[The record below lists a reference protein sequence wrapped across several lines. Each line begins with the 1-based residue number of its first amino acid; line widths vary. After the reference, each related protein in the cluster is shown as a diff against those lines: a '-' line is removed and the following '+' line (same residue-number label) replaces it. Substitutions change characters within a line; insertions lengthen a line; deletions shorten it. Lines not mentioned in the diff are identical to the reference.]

1 LEKII
6 FFNACTLEIHSVKIV
21 HEKNIHGGKI
31 MRPLSEKHSAVQPS
45 VTLAIT
51 AKAKKMKA
59 EGVDVLSFAAGE
71 PDFKTPAHIRKA
83 AIDVIEAGN
92 TGYTAASGIPELK
105 KAICNKLE
113 NDNGVKYKPEN
124 IVVSSGAKHSLFN
137 TLQVILNPG
146 DSVLFATPFW
156 VSYPELI
163 KMAGGTPIQVMTS
176 EVDGFKVT
184 PESLEAART
193 DSTKAIIINSPN
205 NPTGTVYTEDELK
218 AIAEWAVQNKLYI
231 ISDEI
236 YEKLVYGAT
245 HVSMASFGEAVK
257 KRTIIVN
264 GMSKAYAM
272 TGWRIGYTASNLE
285 IAKMM
290 NNVQSH
296 ATSNPNTVAQYAA
309 LEAIQGDQEPLDAM
323 VTEFAAR
330 RDFMV
335 DRVNSIEKLS
345 CRRPEGAFYVM
356 VNIEKVIGQTINN
369 VEIKDSMSFAEYLL
383 DHSQVAVIPGAGFGV
398 DNYVRLSYATSMDNI
413 IRGLD
418 RIEAAIK

>member
-1 LEKII
+1 
-6 FFNACTLEIHSVKIV
+6 
-21 HEKNIHGGKI
+21 

-71 PDFKTPAHIRKA
+71 PDFKTPQHIRNA
-83 AIDVIEAGN
+83 AISVIESGN

-105 KAICNKLE
+105 QAICNKLDK
-113 NDNGVKYKPEN
+113 DNGVKYKAEN

-137 TLQVILNPG
+137 VLQVILNPG
-146 DSVLFATPFW
+146 DSVLFATPYW

-163 KMAGGTPIQVMTS
+163 KMAGGVPLEVMTS
-176 EVDGFKVT
+176 ESAGFKVT
-184 PESLEAART
+184 PELLEASRT
-193 DSTKAIIINSPN
+193 ETTKAIIINSPN
-205 NPTGTVYTEDELK
+205 NPTGGTVYTEEELN
-218 AIAEWAVQNKLYI
+218 AIAQWAVENKLYI

-236 YEKLVYGAT
+236 YEKLVYGAK
-245 HVSMASFGEAVK
+245 HVSMASFGDAVK

-290 NNVQSH
+290 SNVQSH

-309 LEAIQGDQEPLDAM
+309 LEAIEGDQEPLDAM

-335 DRVNSIEKLS
+335 DRVNSINNLS
-345 CRRPEGAFYVM
+345 CRKPEGAFYVM
-356 VNIEKVIGQTINN
+356 VNIEKLIGKTIEG
-369 VEIKDSMSFAEYLL
+369 VEITGSMSFAEFLL
-383 DHSQVAVIPGAGFGV
+383 DNSQVAVIPGAGFGV
-398 DNYVRLSYATSMDNI
+398 D
-413 IRGLD
+413 
-418 RIEAAIK
+418 

>member
-1 LEKII
+1 
-6 FFNACTLEIHSVKIV
+6 
-21 HEKNIHGGKI
+21 

-71 PDFKTPAHIRKA
+71 PDFKTPQHIRKA
-83 AIDVIEAGN
+83 AIDIIESGN

-105 KAICNKLE
+105 TAICNKLE
-113 NDNGVKYKPEN
+113 KDNGVKYKPEN
-124 IVVSSGAKHSLFN
+124 IIVSSGAKHSLFN
-137 TLQVILNPG
+137 TLQVLLNPG

-163 KMAGGTPIQVMTS
+163 KMAGGEPIEVMTS
-176 EVDGFKVT
+176 EAGGFKVT
-184 PESLEAART
+184 PELLESARKE
-193 DSTKAIIINSPN
+193 STKAIIINSPN
-205 NPTGTVYTEDELK
+205 NPTGTVYTEEELK
-218 AIAEWAVQNKLYI
+218 AIAQWAVDNKLYI

-236 YEKLVYGAT
+236 YEKLVYGAK

-272 TGWRIGYTASNLE
+272 TGWRIGYTASNAE

-290 NNVQSH
+290 NNIQSH

-309 LEAIQGDQEPLDAM
+309 LEAIEGDQEPLDAM

-335 DRVNSIEKLS
+335 DRVNSIGNLS
-345 CRRPEGAFYVM
+345 CRKPEGAFYVM
-356 VNIEKVIGQTINN
+356 VNIEKLIGKNLGG
-369 VEIKDSMSFAEYLL
+369 VEITGSMAFAEYLL
-383 DHSQVAVIPGAGFGV
+383 ENSQVAVIPGAGFGV

-418 RIEAAIK
+418 RIESAIK

>member
-1 LEKII
+1 
-6 FFNACTLEIHSVKIV
+6 
-21 HEKNIHGGKI
+21 

-71 PDFKTPAHIRKA
+71 PDFKTPEHIRKA
-83 AIDVIEAGN
+83 AINVIEAGN

-105 KAICNKLE
+105 MAICNKLE
-113 NDNGVKYKPEN
+113 NDNNVKYKPEN

-137 TLQVILNPG
+137 VLQVIVNPG

-163 KMAGGTPIQVMTS
+163 KMAGGVPVEVMTS
-176 EVDGFKVT
+176 EDAGFKLT
-184 PESLEAART
+184 PELLEAART
-193 DSTKAIIINSPN
+193 EKTKAIIINSPN
-205 NPTGTVYTEDELK
+205 NPTGTVYTEEELK
-218 AIAEWAVQNKLYI
+218 AIAQWAVEHKLYI

-236 YEKLVYGAT
+236 YEKLVYGAK

-290 NNVQSH
+290 SNVQSH

-309 LEAIQGDQEPLDAM
+309 LEAIEGDQEPLDAM

-335 DRVNSIEKLS
+335 DRVNSIENLS

-356 VNIEKVIGQTINN
+356 VNIEKLIGKTLGG
-369 VEIKDSMSFAEYLL
+369 VEITGSMALAEYLL
-383 DHSQVAVIPGAGFGV
+383 DNSQVAVIPGAGFGV
-398 DNYVRLSYATSMDNI
+398 DKYVRLSYATSMDNI

>member
-1 LEKII
+1 
-6 FFNACTLEIHSVKIV
+6 
-21 HEKNIHGGKI
+21 
-31 MRPLSEKHSAVQPS
+31 MRSLSEKHSAVQPS

-59 EGVDVLSFAAGE
+59 DGVDVLSFAAGE
-71 PDFKTPAHIRKA
+71 PDFKTPQHIRKA
-83 AIDVIEAGN
+83 AIEVIESGN
-92 TGYTAASGIPELK
+92 TGYTAASGIPTLK
-105 KAICNKLE
+105 QAICKKLE
-113 NDNGVKYKPEN
+113 DDNNVKYKAEN

-137 TLQVILNPG
+137 ALQVLLNPG

-163 KMAGGTPIQVMTS
+163 KMAGGVPVEVMTS
-176 EVDGFKVT
+176 EMDGFKVT
-184 PESLEAART
+184 PELLEASRT
-193 DSTKAIIINSPN
+193 ESTKAIIINSPN
-205 NPTGTVYTEDELK
+205 NPTGTVYTEAELK
-218 AIAEWAVQNKLYI
+218 AIAEWAVENKLYI

-236 YEKLVYGAT
+236 YEKLVYGASHT
-245 HVSMASFGEAVK
+245 SMASFGEAVK

-290 NNVQSH
+290 SNVQSH

-323 VTEFAAR
+323 VTEFGAR

-335 DRVNSIEKLS
+335 DRVNNIDKLS
-345 CRRPEGAFYVM
+345 CRKPEGAFYVM
-356 VNIEKVIGQTINN
+356 VNIDKIIGQTLDGVKI
-369 VEIKDSMSFAEYLL
+369 DGSMAFAEYLL
-383 DHSQVAVIPGAGFGV
+383 DNSQVAVIPGAGFGV
-398 DNYVRLSYATSMDNI
+398 DNYIRLSYATSMDNI

>member
-1 LEKII
+1 
-6 FFNACTLEIHSVKIV
+6 
-21 HEKNIHGGKI
+21 
-31 MRPLSEKHSAVQPS
+31 MRSLSEKHAAIQPS

-59 EGVDVLSFAAGE
+59 DGIDVLSFAAGE
-71 PDFKTPAHIRKA
+71 PDFKTPEHIRNA
-83 AIDVIEAGN
+83 AIRVIESGN

-105 KAICNKLE
+105 QAICEKLE
-113 NDNGVKYKPEN
+113 KDNQVKYKPEH

-137 TLQVILNPG
+137 ALQVVLNPG
-146 DSVLFATPFW
+146 EAVIFAAPFW

-163 KMAGGTPIQVMTS
+163 KMAGGVPVQVMTT
-176 EVDGFKVT
+176 EEGGFKLT
-184 PESLEAART
+184 PELLEAVRT
-193 DSTKAIIINSPN
+193 EETKAIIINSPN
-205 NPTGTVYTEDELK
+205 NPTGTVYSESELK
-218 AIAEWAVQNKLYI
+218 AIAEWAVEHNLYI

-236 YEKLVYGAT
+236 YEKLVYGTA

-290 NNVQSH
+290 SNIQSH
-296 ATSNPNTVAQYAA
+296 ATSNPNTIAQYAA
-309 LEAIQGDQEPLDAM
+309 LEAISGDQEPLEAM
-323 VTEFAAR
+323 VNEFSAR

-335 DRVNSIEKLS
+335 DRVNSIENLS
-345 CRRPEGAFYVM
+345 CRKPEGAFYVM
-356 VNIEKVIGQTINN
+356 VNIEKIIGKTLDGKL
-369 VEIKDSMSFAEYLL
+369 IKDSMAFAEYLL
-383 DHSQVAVIPGAGFGV
+383 DTSQVAVIPGAGFGV

-418 RIEAAIK
+418 RIEAAVK

>member
-1 LEKII
+1 
-6 FFNACTLEIHSVKIV
+6 
-21 HEKNIHGGKI
+21 
-31 MRPLSEKHSAVQPS
+31 MRSLSEKHAAIQPS

-59 EGVDVLSFAAGE
+59 DGIDVLSFAAGE
-71 PDFKTPAHIRKA
+71 PDFKTPEHIRNA
-83 AIDVIEAGN
+83 AIRVIESGN

-105 KAICNKLE
+105 QAICEKLE
-113 NDNGVKYKPEN
+113 KDNQVKYKPEH

-137 TLQVILNPG
+137 ALQVVLNPG
-146 DSVLFATPFW
+146 ESVIFAAPFW

-163 KMAGGTPIQVMTS
+163 KMAGGVPVQVMTT
-176 EVDGFKVT
+176 EEGGFKLT
-184 PESLEAART
+184 PELLEAVRT
-193 DSTKAIIINSPN
+193 EETKAIIINSPN
-205 NPTGTVYTEDELK
+205 NPTGTVYSENELK
-218 AIAEWAVQNKLYI
+218 AIAEWAVAHNLYI

-236 YEKLVYGAT
+236 YEKLVYGTA

-290 NNVQSH
+290 SNIQSH
-296 ATSNPNTVAQYAA
+296 ATSNPNTIAQYAA
-309 LEAIQGDQEPLDAM
+309 LEAISGDQEPLEAM
-323 VTEFAAR
+323 VNEFSAR

-335 DRVNSIEKLS
+335 DRVNSIENLS
-345 CRRPEGAFYVM
+345 CRKPEGAFYVM
-356 VNIEKVIGQTINN
+356 VNIEKIIGKTLDGK
-369 VEIKDSMSFAEYLL
+369 VIKDSMAFAEYLL
-383 DHSQVAVIPGAGFGV
+383 DASQVAVIPGAGFGV

-418 RIEAAIK
+418 RIEAAVK

>member
-1 LEKII
+1 MEDL
-6 FFNACTLEIHSVKIV
+6 F
-21 HEKNIHGGKI
+21 
-31 MRPLSEKHSAVQPS
+31 MRSLSEKHAAIQPS

-59 EGVDVLSFAAGE
+59 DGIDVLSFAAGE
-71 PDFKTPAHIRKA
+71 PDFKTPNHIRKA

-105 KAICNKLE
+105 KAICDKLE
-113 NDNGVKYKPEN
+113 KDNQVKYKPEN

-137 TLQVILNPG
+137 TLQVLLNEG
-146 DSVLFATPFW
+146 DSVLYAAPFW
-156 VSYPELI
+156 VSYPELV
-163 KMAGGTPIQVMTS
+163 KMAGGVPVQVMTT
-176 EVDGFKVT
+176 EAGGFKLT
-184 PESLEAART
+184 PELLEAART
-193 DSTKAIIINSPN
+193 ETTKAIIVNSPN
-205 NPTGTVYTEDELK
+205 NPTGTVYTQDELK
-218 AIAEWAVQNKLYI
+218 AIAEWALEHKLYI

-236 YEKLVYGAT
+236 YEKLVYGAKHT
-245 HVSMASFGEAVK
+245 SMASFSEAVK

-290 NNVQSH
+290 GNIQSH
-296 ATSNPNTVAQYAA
+296 ATSNPNTIAQYAA
-309 LEAIQGDQEPLDAM
+309 LEAIQGDQEPLEAM
-323 VTEFAAR
+323 VNEFAAR

-335 DRVNSIEKLS
+335 DRVNSIENLS
-345 CRRPEGAFYVM
+345 CRKPEGAFYVM
-356 VNIEKVIGQTINN
+356 VNIEKLIGKTIGGK
-369 VEIKDSMSFAEYLL
+369 EIKDSMSFAEYLL
-383 DHSQVAVIPGAGFGV
+383 DASQVAVIPGAGFGV
-398 DNYVRLSYATSMDNI
+398 DQYVRLSYATSMDNI

>member
-1 LEKII
+1 
-6 FFNACTLEIHSVKIV
+6 
-21 HEKNIHGGKI
+21 

-71 PDFKTPAHIRKA
+71 PDFKTPQHIRNA
-83 AIDVIEAGN
+83 AISVIESGN

-105 KAICNKLE
+105 QAICNKLDK
-113 NDNGVKYKPEN
+113 DNGVKYKAEN

-137 TLQVILNPG
+137 VLQVILNPG
-146 DSVLFATPFW
+146 DSVLFATPYW

-163 KMAGGTPIQVMTS
+163 KMAGGVPLEVMTS
-176 EVDGFKVT
+176 ESAGFKVT
-184 PESLEAART
+184 PELLEASRT
-193 DSTKAIIINSPN
+193 ETTKAIIINSPN
-205 NPTGTVYTEDELK
+205 NPTGTVYTEEELN
-218 AIAEWAVQNKLYI
+218 AIAQWAVENKLYI

-236 YEKLVYGAT
+236 YEKLVYGAK
-245 HVSMASFGEAVK
+245 HVSMASFGDAVK

-290 NNVQSH
+290 SNVQSH

-309 LEAIQGDQEPLDAM
+309 LEAIEGDQEPLDAM

-335 DRVNSIEKLS
+335 DRVNSINNLS
-345 CRRPEGAFYVM
+345 CRKPEGAFYVM
-356 VNIEKVIGQTINN
+356 VNIEKLIGKTIEG
-369 VEIKDSMSFAEYLL
+369 VEITGSMSFAEFLL
-383 DHSQVAVIPGAGFGV
+383 DNSQVAVIPGAGFGV
-398 DNYVRLSYATSMDNI
+398 DNYIRLSYATSMDNI

-418 RIEAAIK
+418 RIETAVK

>member
-1 LEKII
+1 
-6 FFNACTLEIHSVKIV
+6 
-21 HEKNIHGGKI
+21 

-92 TGYTAASGIPELK
+92 TGYTAASGIPNLK
-105 KAICNKLE
+105 QAICNKLE

-137 TLQVILNPG
+137 ALQVILNPG

-176 EVDGFKVT
+176 EAQGFKVT
-184 PESLEAART
+184 PELLEAART
-193 DSTKAIIINSPN
+193 ESTKAIIINSPN
-205 NPTGTVYTEDELK
+205 NPTGTVYTEAELK
-218 AIAEWAVQNKLYI
+218 AIADWAVEHRLYI

-236 YEKLVYGAT
+236 YEKLVYGAK

-285 IAKMM
+285 ISKMM
-290 NNVQSH
+290 SNVQSH

-309 LEAIQGDQEPLDAM
+309 LEAIEGDQEPLDAM

-356 VNIEKVIGQTINN
+356 VNIEKIIGQTINN

-418 RIEAAIK
+418 RIEAAVK

>member
-1 LEKII
+1 M
-6 FFNACTLEIHSVKIV
+6 
-21 HEKNIHGGKI
+21 G
-31 MRPLSEKHSAVQPS
+31 MRKRKVLTVPMEDNYMRSLSEKHAAVQPS

-59 EGVDVLSFAAGE
+59 DGVDVLSFAAGE
-71 PDFKTPAHIRKA
+71 PDFKTPEHIRKV
-83 AIDVIEAGN
+83 AIDIIESGN
-92 TGYTAASGIPELK
+92 TGYTAASGLPELK
-105 KAICNKLE
+105 EAICQKLQ
-113 NDNGVKYKPEN
+113 NDNGVMYKPEN

-137 TLQVILNPG
+137 ALQVIVNPG
-146 DSVLFATPFW
+146 DSVLFATPYW

-163 KMAGGTPIQVMTS
+163 KMAGGVPVEVMTS
-176 EVDGFKVT
+176 EDEGFKLS
-184 PESLEAART
+184 PELLEAAKT
-193 DSTKAIIINSPN
+193 DTTKAIIINSPN
-205 NPTGTVYTEDELK
+205 NPTGTVYTDAELE
-218 AIAEWAVQNKLYI
+218 AIAKWAVENKLYI

-236 YEKLVYGAT
+236 YEKLVYGAK
-245 HVSMASFGEAVK
+245 HVSIASFGESVK

-290 NNVQSH
+290 SNVQSH
-296 ATSNPNTVAQYAA
+296 ATSNPNTIAQYAA

-323 VTEFAAR
+323 VTEFGAR

-335 DRVNSIEKLS
+335 DRVNSINKLS
-345 CRRPEGAFYVM
+345 CRKPEGAFYVM
-356 VNIEKVIGQTINN
+356 VNISEVVGQSINGTQIN
-369 VEIKDSMSFAEYLL
+369 GSMDFAEYLL
-383 DHSQVAVIPGAGFGV
+383 DQCQVAVIPGAGFGV

-418 RIEAAIK
+418 RIESAIK